1 MITPAVPGHLHPFG
15 ALGRELIR
23 RGHRV
28 SVFHMHDLC
37 PQVAAEGLEFV
48 PIGAAICA
56 PGFLPRSIARIGQLG
71 GIQALRFV
79 ISQIRTTTEM
89 FFEDGPEA
97 IRGAGVDALLVDQTE
112 PAGGSIAE
120 HLGIPFVTVC
130 NALALNREAG
140 VPPPFTPWSFRIGF
154 AARLRNRIGNA
165 AVHWVT
171 KPVYRVV
178 ARYREEWKLPPL
190 RSPEDSYSKLAQV
203 SQQPLAFDFPRKA
216 LPDSFHYVG
225 PLRSPGARQIPF
237 PWEKLDGRPLIYA
250 SLGTLQTGKSWIFQC
265 FAEACRGL
273 DVQLV
278 IAHGGALDEAAARC
292 LPGGPVAVAFAP
304 QRELL
309 ARAALALSHA
319 GLNTVLDALS
329 FGVPII
335 AVPIA
340 FEQPAIASR
349 LAWCGAGCVVPLAKL
364 SPARLRKAILQVLK
378 NVEYR
383 ENAIVVKESIDQAG
397 GVERAAGLIEEVLG
411 RLEHKAEVKAL

>member
-1 MITPAVPGHLHPFG
+1 MHFGIITPAVPGHLHPFG

-23 RGHRV
+23 RGHRAT
-28 SVFHMHDLC
+28 VFHMRDLC

-48 PIGAAICA
+48 SIGAAICP
-56 PGFLPRSIARIGQLG
+56 PGFLAGSLARIGQLR
-71 GIQALRFV
+71 GIPALRFV
-79 ISQIRTTTEM
+79 VSQICTTTEM
-89 FFEDGPEA
+89 FFKDAPEA
-97 IRGAGVDALLVDQTE
+97 IRAAGIDALLVDQTE

-140 VPPPFTPWSFRIGF
+140 LPPPFTPWSFRIGF

-250 SLGTLQTGKSWIFQC
+250 S
-265 FAEACRGL
+265 
-273 DVQLV
+273 
-278 IAHGGALDEAAARC
+278 
-292 LPGGPVAVAFAP
+292 
-304 QRELL
+304 
-309 ARAALALSHA
+309 
-319 GLNTVLDALS
+319 
-329 FGVPII
+329 
-335 AVPIA
+335 
-340 FEQPAIASR
+340 
-349 LAWCGAGCVVPLAKL
+349 
-364 SPARLRKAILQVLK
+364 
-378 NVEYR
+378 
-383 ENAIVVKESIDQAG
+383 
-397 GVERAAGLIEEVLG
+397 
-411 RLEHKAEVKAL
+411 